1 MNQIAQ
7 LQHPGVINLI
17 HAAGRIYSSPSSAL
31 LSIFLSSFARLISL
45 VLHLPSPSPTLHLY
59 FSSWPPP
66 QLKDGDLIS
75 LLSFSFRLQLTVG
88 PGCPLP
94 WVGNLASPRP
104 GTQIYGKALHG
115 QICSHFRP
123 CKAIFSHPS
132 LSKWVINPQITINK
146 KIFYFL

>member
-1 MNQIAQ
+1 MNQIAH
-7 LQHPGVINLI
+7 LQNPGVINLI
-17 HAAGRIYSSPSSAL
+17 HAAGRIFSSPSPAS
-31 LSIFLSSFARLISL
+31 LSIFLSSFAHLISL
-45 VLHLPSPSPTLHLY
+45 VLHLPSPSSTLHLY
-59 FSSWPPP
+59 FSSWPPPTPPPPP

-75 LLSFSFRLQLTVG
+75 LLSFSFRLQQTVG

-115 QICSHFRP
+115 QISSHFRP

-132 LSKWVINPQITINK
+132 LVSKWVINP
-146 KIFYFL
+146 